1 MPGEINL
8 RNCLKTAL
16 IFFNFFAGYLVN
28 AQEVKIKGLVSD
40 RKNGEPL
47 PGVNILV
54 DGKARDAS
62 DKEGRYEILVNP
74 GPHTLG
80 FRYISYRDLDIQVNA
95 EGEVIY
101 KNVSMWPSELLL
113 DLVVVSAGK
122 REESLKNVTVSLDLI
137 DADQIRSQQTITMD
151 DALERASGIS
161 IIDGQPNI
169 RGGSGYSYGAGSRVL
184 LLLNDMPILRADAG
198 FPAWNYLPVE
208 NVDRIEIIKGAS
220 SVLYGSAAL
229 NGIINLHTAWPGDSF
244 SLKAGFYNGLYNKPA
259 GNKYTVYDTLRD
271 NGRIKEIDTVNKEL
285 AWWQGDIPFFSGM
298 NVLVKAPLGHVD
310 LVAGMEAYL
319 EDSYL
324 KGSYIRRGRSNFSL
338 RYRPE
343 NSPWIAGIHANFM
356 KNRNASFFF
365 WEDDSSGIYK
375 PFEGT
380 LTHSN
385 STLYN
390 IDPFLKYYGKKG
402 WNHVLQGRYFSS
414 DIYTNDGKGTLNDI
428 WYGEYRTQKS
438 FERIGLKST
447 AGVAVNANRVDAE
460 LYGNSLH
467 SGGNQALFFQLDKTF
482 FSRLKLL
489 AGLRWESNRIDRES
503 PESKLVKRFG
513 LNLALS
519 EYTFLRASYGEG
531 YRFPTIAEK
540 FVNTNVGAL
549 GIFPNEALRSE
560 TGWSTELGLKQAYK
574 IGGIQGFIDAAA
586 FYSTY
591 NNMMEFVFGVHDG
604 SLGFSSQNVGDTEIK
619 GMEVMILGEGRVGK
633 STVRFNTGYTY
644 IDPRYKNFDSTIAM
658 SSSVDY
664 NILKYRSR
672 HTFKGNVTLS
682 RKQWELNFHTRY
694 YSFMEA
700 VDRIFEVLLP
710 GIGDY
715 RKNNMHGEWVF
726 DFSGN
731 YHLSHRV
738 AFNISVNNVLS
749 NVYSLRPGL
758 MEAPRSI
765 SFGLNVNL

>member
-1 MPGEINL
+1 MPADSNL
-8 RNCLKTAL
+8 RDGLKITL
-16 IFFNFFAGYLVN
+16 IFLSFFAGYLVN
-28 AQEVKIKGLVSD
+28 AQEVKIQGMVMDNKS
-40 RKNGEPL
+40 GEPL

-54 DGKARDAS
+54 DGKARDAT
-62 DKEGRYEILVNP
+62 DKDGHYEILVSQ
-74 GPHTLG
+74 GAHTLG
-80 FRYISYRDLDIQVNA
+80 FRYISYRNLDIHIDA
-95 EGEVIY
+95 KGKVIN
-101 KNVSMWPSELLL
+101 KNVMMWPSELLL
-113 DLVVVSAGK
+113 DRVVVSAGK
-122 REESLKNVTVSLDLI
+122 REEALKNITVSLDLI
-137 DADQIRSQQTITMD
+137 DADQIKSQQTITMD
-151 DALERASGIS
+151 EALERASGIS

-184 LLLNDMPILRADAG
+184 VLLNDMPILRADAG

-208 NVDRIEIIKGAS
+208 NVDRVEIIKGAS

-229 NGIINLHTAWPGDSF
+229 NGIINLHTGWPGDSF
-244 SLKAGFYNGLYNKPA
+244 SLQAGFYNGIYSKPV
-259 GNKYTVYDTLRD
+259 GNKYNVYDTLLK
-271 NGRIKEIDTVNKEL
+271 NGQIKEIDTIHKEL
-285 AWWQGDIPFFSGM
+285 AWWQGDIPFYSGM
-298 NVLVKAPLGHVD
+298 NVLIKAPLGHVD
-310 LVAGMEAYL
+310 VVAGMDAYL

-343 NSPWIAGIHANFM
+343 NSPWIMGIHASFM

-365 WEDDSSGIYK
+365 WEDDSSGMYK

-380 LTHSN
+380 LTHSK

-390 IDPFLKYYGKKG
+390 IDPFVKYYGKKG
-402 WNHVLQGRYFSS
+402 WYHVLQGRYFSS

-438 FERIGLKST
+438 FEKIGLKTT
-447 AGVAVNANRVDAE
+447 AGVAVNANRTNAE
-460 LYGNSLH
+460 LYGNSTH
-467 SGGNQALFFQLDKTF
+467 SGENQAIFIQLDKTF
-482 FSRLKLL
+482 FSRLKFL
-489 AGLRWESNRIDRES
+489 AGLRWESNRIDQES

-519 EYTFLRASYGEG
+519 EYTFIRASYGEG

-540 FVNTNVGAL
+540 FVNTSVGAL
-549 GIFPNEALRSE
+549 GIFPNKDLRSE
-560 TGWSTELGLKQAYK
+560 TGWSSELGLKQAYK
-574 IGGIQGFIDAAA
+574 IAGIQGFIDVAA

-591 NNMMEFVFGVHDG
+591 KNMMEFVFGVHDG
-604 SLGFSSQNVGDTEIK
+604 NLGFSSQNVGDTEIK
-619 GMEVMILGEGRVGK
+619 GMEIMLLGEGRISK
-633 STVRFNTGYTY
+633 SKISFNTGYTY
-644 IDPRYKNFDSTIAM
+644 INPRYKNFDSTIAQ

-672 HTFKGNVTLS
+672 HTFKSNITFS
-682 RKQWELNFHTRY
+682 RRQFELGFHSRY

-700 VDRIFEVLLP
+700 VDKIFEVLLP

-715 RKNNMHGEWVF
+715 RKNNQHGEWVF
-726 DFSGN
+726 DFSTN
-731 YHLSHRV
+731 YHLRNSV
-738 AFNISVNNVLS
+738 TFNLSINNVFS

-765 SFGLNVNL
+765 SLGLNVNI